1 MMKEAL
7 EVDHPRQW
15 PEAFALVAGVLILL
29 SKGAG
34 FTPSD
39 QMDIRHKQC
48 SRRARAPDI
57 MQYLPINDAVAC
69 LKR

>member
-48 SRRARAPDI
+48 SRRQRGHRTLCNTCPSTT
-57 MQYLPINDAVAC
+57 LSHV
-69 LKR
+69 